1 MYNIV
6 FKGGNIIVYILEIEN
21 FLLEWILFNV
31 ILI

>member
-6 FKGGNIIVYILEIEN
+6 FIGGNIIVYILEIEN